1 LIRVRRRNTEQQQKP
16 VGEMKLLIESTTVLE
31 GPPTESFKV
40 LLKVMGILFSISECA
55 CEQTTKTLFTK
66 Q

>member
-1 LIRVRRRNTEQQQKP
+1 
-16 VGEMKLLIESTTVLE
+16 MKLLIESTALVLE

-40 LLKVMGILFSISECA
+40 MGILFSISDSVPVNKA
-55 CEQTTKTLFTK
+55 SKTLFTK